1 MSDCQ
6 PPDDAL
12 PAAPPPWRRVGDPG
26 TPLLRLARPFLK
38 LGFLGFG
45 GPAAHIAMMEEDIVE
60 RRRWLSHQSFL
71 DLVGATHLI
80 PGPNSTET
88 CMHIGYLRRGWP
100 GMVLAWSCFVLP
112 ASLMV
117 LALAW
122 AYVRFGS
129 LPQVEPFLRGIKP
142 AVLAVIVGAVWR
154 LGQRAVK
161 GWRLGALGVAT
172 LGATVLGAHP
182 IAALLAGGVVGMVWL
197 RWAARGRG
205 GSAGGAGLT
214 AALTMGITRRAGA
227 AGLAAAGAATGAAAA
242 VSLWALALVFL
253 KVGAILY
260 GTGYVL
266 VAFLEADLVAHYG
279 WLTREQL
286 LDAIAVGQLTPGPL
300 LTTSTFVGY
309 VVARSAGLS
318 GLAGAA
324 LCTVAFCLPSFVFVI
339 VLNRVIP
346 RLRESV
352 WTAAFLDAVNVSA
365 VGLMAAVCVNLG
377 RQTLISLPAW
387 GIAVGAALLALRWR
401 VSAAWLVIGGAVVG
415 WLMGM

>member
-1 MSDCQ
+1 
-6 PPDDAL
+6 
-12 PAAPPPWRRVGDPG
+12 
-26 TPLLRLARPFLK
+26 
-38 LGFLGFG
+38 
-45 GPAAHIAMMEEDIVE
+45 
-60 RRRWLSHQSFL
+60 
-71 DLVGATHLI
+71 
-80 PGPNSTET
+80 
-88 CMHIGYLRRGWP
+88 
-100 GMVLAWSCFVLP
+100 
-112 ASLMV
+112 
-117 LALAW
+117 
-122 AYVRFGS
+122 
-129 LPQVEPFLRGIKP
+129 
-142 AVLAVIVGAVWR
+142 
-154 LGQRAVK
+154 
-161 GWRLGALGVAT
+161 
-172 LGATVLGAHP
+172 
-182 IAALLAGGVVGMVWL
+182 
-197 RWAARGRG
+197 
-205 GSAGGAGLT
+205 
-214 AALTMGITRRAGA
+214 
-227 AGLAAAGAATGAAAA
+227 
-242 VSLWALALVFL
+242 VSLWALALVFP